1 MTYRGAMGKLIL
13 FLLAAIVLFM
23 IVSAVISAL
32 HFLFWVALV
41 ALILVGVF
49 RLGAVMRRSSR

>member
-49 RLGAVMRRSSR
+49 RLGGVMRRSR

>member
-1 MTYRGAMGKLIL
+1 
-13 FLLAAIVLFM
+13 V
-23 IVSAVISAL
+23 VISAL

-49 RLGAVMRRSSR
+49 RLGGVMRRSSR

>member
-49 RLGAVMRRSSR
+49 RLGGVMRRSSR